1 MNSPEKTKRIA
12 NKAGGVGGIGDR
24 LPVAAHGGGGRT
36 VFERPLRDFAGN
48 PFEPQQGH
56 LWPARAQGGQLAPQV
71 LAGINPDTMTDN
83 TGSVNSSSR
92 PRGITFFVFDA
103 LRQADE
109 LGRREH

>member
-1 MNSPEKTKRIA
+1 
-12 NKAGGVGGIGDR
+12 
-24 LPVAAHGGGGRT
+24 
-36 VFERPLRDFAGN
+36 
-48 PFEPQQGH
+48 
-56 LWPARAQGGQLAPQV
+56 
-71 LAGINPDTMTDN
+71 MTDN